1 MKQPFFILILVL
13 FGFSQSY
20 CSDKSDDLNEQ
31 AAGATDY
38 FVTSISQL
46 NTVSGS
52 VKPGDVVTL
61 RDGTWKDAD
70 VLFVGNGTE
79 SDPVTYKAETVGGVV
94 FSGTS
99 KMRIAG
105 NHLVVDGFSFENGH
119 PSGGSVIEFR
129 NGSLHA
135 QHSRLTNVSIKDYSP
150 SDKNIDTKW
159 VSLYGYK
166 NRVDHCSFEGKTNS
180 GTTLVVWMNASPD
193 YHLIDNNYFGP
204 RPDLGFNGG
213 ETIRIGTSDWSLY
226 SSYTTV
232 EHNLFEECDGEIE
245 IISNKSCHNVY
256 RYNTFLNNN
265 GTLTLRHGDDC
276 EVYNNFFID
285 KAGKSGSGGV
295 RVIGRR
301 HKVYNN
307 YFEGLNGNGFRAAV
321 SVTNGMPDSP
331 LNGYYQVEDAL
342 IGFNTIVNCRQAFAI
357 GSGVSSSLTL
367 PPVNVLVANNLVKT
381 RSNTT
386 MVYMH
391 DASADILWDGNLV
404 DGASGL
410 AAQEGIQML
419 SFNFSSDGQILRPE
433 ASALI
438 SNLATSAMPEVN
450 LDIDLQDRP
459 SGSRHVGCDQIDDA
473 PVANRPKRREDVGVR
488 YEGATSIAQNHSPEE
503 VFFFR
508 SNPLSLSVNFNQM
521 EQRALTLFSLEGH
534 LLEHKEGRGTGYNFY
549 AARKPGVYLLRVIKS
564 NLVNTYK
571 VAL

>member
-1 MKQPFFILILVL
+1 MKKLFLFLVLAL
-13 FGFSQSY
+13 FGFLSSY
-20 CSDKSDDLNEQ
+20 CSDKSDDFSGELT
-31 AAGATDY
+31 GASEY
-38 FVTSISQL
+38 FVASMSEL
-46 NTVSGS
+46 SNVLDL

-61 RDGTWKDAD
+61 KNGTWNNAD
-70 VLFVGNGTE
+70 VLFTGGGTE
-79 SDPVTYKAETVGGVV
+79 SDPITFKAESVGGVV
-94 FSGTS
+94 FSGSS

-105 NHLVVDGFSFENGH
+105 SYLIVNGFAFENGN
-119 PSGGSVIEFR
+119 PSGGSIIEFR
-129 NGSLHA
+129 NGSQHA

-150 SDKNIDTKW
+150 ADKNVDTKW
-159 VSLYGYK
+159 VSMYGYR

-180 GTTLVVWMNASPD
+180 GTTLVVWMNATPD

-226 SSYTTV
+226 SSNTTV
-232 EHNLFEECDGEIE
+232 EHNLFEDCDGEIE

-256 RYNTFLNNN
+256 RYNTFLNSN

-307 YFEGLNGNGFRAAV
+307 YFEGLNGNGFRAAI

-357 GSGVSSSLTL
+357 GSGANSSLTL
-367 PPVNVLVANNLVKT
+367 PPVNVLAANNLVKT
-381 RSNTT
+381 RSNTA
-386 MVYMH
+386 MVVMH
-391 DASADILWDGNLV
+391 DPNGDVLWDGNLL

-410 AAQEGIQML
+410 VAQEGIKVIAL
-419 SFNFSSDGQILRPE
+419 NFLSDGHILRPE
-433 ASALI
+433 ATPLET
-438 SNLATSAMPEVN
+438 NLATSSMMEVTF
-450 LDIDLQDRP
+450 DIDLQDRP

-473 PVANRPKRREDVGVR
+473 PVTNRPKRREDVGVR
-488 YEGATSIAQNHSPEE
+488 YEGSTSIAQNFHSEE
-503 VFFFR
+503 IFFSGGQASPLTVSFR
-508 SNPLSLSVNFNQM
+508 EM
-521 EQRALTLFSLEGH
+521 EQRALTLFTLEGH
-534 LLEHKEGRGTGYNFY
+534 LVEHNEGKGTGYGFY
-549 AARKPGVYLLRVIKS
+549 AATKPGVYLLRVIK
-564 NLVNTYK
+564 NNWANTYK
-571 VAL
+571 IAL